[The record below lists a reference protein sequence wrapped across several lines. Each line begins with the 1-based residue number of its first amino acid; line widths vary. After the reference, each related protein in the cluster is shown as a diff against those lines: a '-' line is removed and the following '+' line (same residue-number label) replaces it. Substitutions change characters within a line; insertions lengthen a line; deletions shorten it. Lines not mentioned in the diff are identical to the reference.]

1 MDLDFNKDEK
11 KALTGTVLFHLA
23 LIALFLFTGLT
34 YLEPPPPEEGIL
46 INFGTSSQGS
56 GAVQAQANVETEQQV
71 IKETISQ
78 ESSPSKAVA
87 EEMIT
92 SDAEEAPKINTEK
105 SESIRE
111 EEVVKEEPKPSKELS
126 DAMSKWK
133 NKSENKSTSDGNT
146 NNQGDQ
152 GDPSGS
158 LESGSYV
165 GGSGGSGF
173 SFNLGGRRMVA
184 KPRIKDVS
192 QEEGKVVVDI
202 IVDKYGNVVRATPGA
217 RGSTTTSSILYKI
230 AKDAALSTKFNTDN
244 DAPEQQ
250 KGQIVFTF
258 LVKG

>member
-1 MDLDFNKDEK
+1 MDYTLNKDEK
-11 KALTGTVLFHLA
+11 KALTGTIIFHVLL
-23 LIALFLFTGLT
+23 LLVFLFTGLT

-46 INFGTSSQGS
+46 INFGTDDRGS
-56 GAVQAQANVETEQQV
+56 GDVQTQSNVATEQQIV
-71 IKETISQ
+71 KEQITQ
-78 ESSPSKAVA
+78 ESSPSHSSE
-87 EEMIT
+87 EEMLT
-92 SDAEEAPKINTEK
+92 QDSEEAPKVNTEK

-133 NKSENKSTSDGNT
+133 NKSDNNSSSDGNT
-146 NNQGDQ
+146 GGKGDQ

-165 GGSGGSGF
+165 GGAGGSGF
-173 SFNLGGRRMVA
+173 SFNLSGRKMIS

-192 QEEGKVVVDI
+192 QDEGKVVVDI

-217 RGSTTTSSILYKI
+217 RGSTTTSTILYKI
-230 AKDAALSTKFNTDN
+230 AKEAAMSTKFNTN
-244 DAPEQQ
+244 SEAPEQQ

>member
-1 MDLDFNKDEK
+1 MEYSLNKDEK
-11 KALTGTVLFHLA
+11 KALTGTILFHLF
-23 LIALFLFTGLT
+23 LVILFVFTGLT

-46 INFGTSSQGS
+46 INFGTSSDGS
-56 GAVQAQANVETEQQV
+56 GDVQAQSSVQPQQQPV
-71 IKETISQ
+71 KEVSQ
-78 ESSPSKAVA
+78 ESNPSHSPQDNVMTQ
-87 EEMIT
+87 ET
-92 SDAEEAPKINTEK
+92 EEAPSVNTEE

-126 DAMSKWK
+126 EAMSKWK
-133 NKSENKSTSDGNT
+133 NNSDSKSSSDGIT
-146 NNQGDQ
+146 GKQGDQ

-165 GGSGGSGF
+165 GGAGGSGF
-173 SFNLGGRRMVA
+173 SFNLSGRRMVS
-184 KPRIKDVS
+184 KPLIRDVS

-202 IVDKYGNVVRATPGA
+202 IVNKYGKVVRATPGA
-217 RGSTTTSSILYKI
+217 RGSTTTSTILYKI
-230 AKDAALSTKFNTDN
+230 AKEAALSTKFNTNN

>member
-1 MDLDFNKDEK
+1 MDLTLNKDEK
-11 KALTGTVLFHLA
+11 KALTTTVVIHIVLILLF
-23 LIALFLFTGLT
+23 IFTGMS
-34 YLEPPPPEEGIL
+34 YMEPPPPEEGIL
-46 INFGTSSQGS
+46 INFGFDNQGS
-56 GAVQAQANVETEQQV
+56 GEIQTQSNVQSEKQIVKEQ
-71 IKETISQ
+71 ITQ
-78 ESSPSKAVA
+78 EASPSKSVQD
-87 EEMIT
+87 EMLT
-92 SDAEEAPKINTEK
+92 QETEEAPKVNTEK

-111 EEVVKEEPKPSKELS
+111 EEVVKEEPKPSQELS

-133 NKSENKSTSDGNT
+133 NKSDDKSSSDGNT
-146 NNQGDQ
+146 GKQGDQ

-173 SFNLGGRRMVA
+173 SFNLNGRKMIA

-192 QEEGKVVVDI
+192 QDEGKVVVDI
-202 IVDKYGNVVRATPGA
+202 IVDKYGKVVRATPGV
-217 RGSTTTSSILYKI
+217 RGSTTTSNILYKI
-230 AKDAALSTKFNTDN
+230 AREAALSTKFDTNI

>member
-1 MDLDFNKDEK
+1 M
-11 KALTGTVLFHLA
+11 
-23 LIALFLFTGLT
+23 
-34 YLEPPPPEEGIL
+34 EPPPPEEGIL
-46 INFGTSSQGS
+46 INFGFDNQGS
-56 GAVQAQANVETEQQV
+56 GEIQTQSNVQSEKQIVKEQ
-71 IKETISQ
+71 ITQ
-78 ESSPSKAVA
+78 EASPSKSVQD
-87 EEMIT
+87 EMLT
-92 SDAEEAPKINTEK
+92 QETEEAPKVNTEK

-111 EEVVKEEPKPSKELS
+111 EEVVKEEPKPSQELS

-133 NKSENKSTSDGNT
+133 NKSDDKSSSDGNT
-146 NNQGDQ
+146 GKQGDQ

-173 SFNLGGRRMVA
+173 SFNLNGRKMIA

-192 QEEGKVVVDI
+192 QDEGKVVVDI
-202 IVDKYGNVVRATPGA
+202 IVDKYGKVVRATPGV
-217 RGSTTTSSILYKI
+217 RGSTTTSNILYKI
-230 AKDAALSTKFNTDN
+230 AREAALSTKFDTNI